1 MLVPPSHRRCWC
13 RRRVAGAGA
22 TVTSWVLVSPLCH
35 HHWCCRRVA
44 GAGAAVM
51 SRLLVPLSCGV
62 ACAAV
67 TSLLLMPPSPSLLVS
82 ASLTHTHGYGYPCV
96 CASMQGHAQDG
107 DARVGAR
114 HRGVRDGGACVGAR
128 HAEARVTGCGRRSMP
143 RRGLVGDSEVCVS
156 GLATQRG
163 GGLGGARVRACHA
176 EGWGTW
182 RCTRQGLPRRGVGD
196 SEVRMSGHA
205 TQRGRGPGG
214 LFGFAASAIIL
225 LRYIFCVS
233 QSEYEKKKQE
243 GTHCSSSH
251 RSLSLEV
258 PGSFAS
264 TNGRSRSMNFC
275 VSVRMWTFEC

>member
-1 MLVPPSHRRCWC
+1 
-13 RRRVAGAGA
+13 
-22 TVTSWVLVSPLCH
+22 
-35 HHWCCRRVA
+35 
-44 GAGAAVM
+44 
-51 SRLLVPLSCGV
+51 
-62 ACAAV
+62 
-67 TSLLLMPPSPSLLVS
+67 
-82 ASLTHTHGYGYPCV
+82 
-96 CASMQGHAQDG
+96 
-107 DARVGAR
+107 
-114 HRGVRDGGACVGAR
+114 
-128 HAEARVTGCGRRSMP
+128 
-143 RRGLVGDSEVCVS
+143 
-156 GLATQRG
+156 
-163 GGLGGARVRACHA
+163 
-176 EGWGTW
+176 
-182 RCTRQGLPRRGVGD
+182 VGD

-275 VSVRMWTFEC
+275 VSVRMWTLSVEHSLYARAPIACATPSACARETYRSIFGSLLGGRKSALQPTRIIGMIGPHMDRTSSIH